1 MKEYSW
7 ITFSL
12 DLRKFSFEMWLQ
24 LGECV
29 SKCHHV
35 SRVPLLPDVR
45 DALHMIY
52 LAKGIHATTAIEGNT
67 LSEEQVR
74 EVIEGRLELADSR
87 KYLEQ
92 EVRNIL
98 DVCNEIGR
106 DLAAGQSIEITPQR
120 LCELNGRVLKD
131 VPCDEGVVP
140 GEFRRYRVGVGAY
153 RAPAAGDVPKLV
165 EQFCK
170 WINALG
176 GDADRLDKIALSI
189 IKAIAAHLYI
199 AWIHPFGDG
208 NGRTA
213 RLVEFAILL
222 LAGVPSP
229 AAHLLSNHYNATRS
243 EYYRQLDRTSKSGGD
258 VKVFFEYAIQGL
270 YDGLQDVIDFVVAQ
284 VRGISWEHYVFEY
297 YRKLPSK
304 ASHKRQRNVAL
315 TLSRRGEAI
324 TREQLER
331 LTAKIYLDARKTKN
345 TFTRDLNQILASGL
359 IVEERG
365 VYKPNLAPI
374 LQRLPFNV

>member
-1 MKEYSW
+1 MC
-7 ITFSL
+7 
-12 DLRKFSFEMWLQ
+12 LQ

-29 SKCHHV
+29 SKCRHI
-35 SRVPLLPDVR
+35 SRVPLSPDVR
-45 DALHMIY
+45 DALHTIY

-74 EVIEGRLELADSR
+74 QVIEGRLVLAESR

-98 DVCNEIGR
+98 DACNEIAR
-106 DLAAGQSIEITPQR
+106 DLAAGKGVELTPQR

-131 VPCDEGVVP
+131 VPCDEGVVL
-140 GEFRRYRVGVGAY
+140 GEFRRHRVGVGTY
-153 RAPAAGDVPKLV
+153 RAPAAADVPKLV

-176 GDADRLDKIALSI
+176 GDAERLDMIALSI

-222 LAGVPSP
+222 SAGVPSP

-258 VKVFFEYAIQGL
+258 VRLFFEYAIQGL
-270 YDGLQDVIDFVVAQ
+270 YDGLQGVIDFVVAQ
-284 VRGISWEHYVFEY
+284 VRAISWEHYVFEY
-297 YRKLPSK
+297 YRKIPSK
-304 ASHKRQRNVAL
+304 ASHKRQRNVVLA
-315 TLSRRGEAI
+315 LSRRGEDI

-331 LTAKIYLDARKTKN
+331 LTAKIYLDAKKTKN

-365 VYKPNLAPI
+365 VYKPNLDPI
-374 LQRLPFNV
+374 LQRLPFSV